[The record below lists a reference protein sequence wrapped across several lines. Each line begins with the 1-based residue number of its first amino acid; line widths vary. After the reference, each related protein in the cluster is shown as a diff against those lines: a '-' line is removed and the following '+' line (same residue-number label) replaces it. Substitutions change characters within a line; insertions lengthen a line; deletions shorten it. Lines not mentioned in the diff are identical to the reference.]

1 MKLSI
6 IIPYYNAKQYTD
18 ELLRVLAPQITPD
31 VEILLIDDGSAEP
44 FKSRYKW
51 LKVTRQKNKGGAGAK
66 NTGMDKAQGDYIT
79 FVDADDMIPEY
90 YIERLL
96 EKIDATE
103 ADVIDFSWKSL
114 STEGAQ
120 HNYKLNNDNDRLK
133 NPSVCTRAFKR
144 SYIGDMRMNEKK
156 DATYD
161 EDFSRK
167 MGYLDPNSKHTHA
180 SIPDYMYYYRTAL
193 DDSSIH
199 KFKKGLKKTKRIVYY
214 FNYVTKDMT
223 WLLDEIRKEDD
234 QHEVWLLTNQNDIP
248 ELARWCQIS
257 RPKNIWAHI
266 LRGEPYSRCEI
277 INPPISTQI
286 VVYCEYANV
295 VGGIGTFIYNFCQN
309 MSKYYDI
316 LFIYDRF
323 DIRQV
328 RRLAHIVP
336 VRKNDGAQISCEVI
350 ILNRLTDKIPENLTY
365 NQSIQICHACKQKV
379 QRIPQNRDVLVNVSQ
394 AARDS
399 WGEESAHGI
408 VIHNMTYNDAR
419 DCLLLV
425 SATRM
430 PANDK
435 GDNEKRMRKL
445 AEMLNRER
453 IPFIWLNFSDGEMS
467 NPPAGFINMK
477 PSFSVQDYIKKADY
491 LVQLSDREA
500 YPYSTLEAL
509 DNGTAVICTP
519 VESFFEQGVV
529 DGENG
534 YIVPFDMDFD
544 VKKLLNVPSFEF
556 EYDNETIIKQW
567 KKVLSITT
575 KAKHDY
581 KPDKL
586 VDVEVTKRYYDTI
599 LDKTFQPG
607 EIATMEESRARM
619 VAYEHGYGRII

>member
-6 IIPYYNAKQYTD
+6 IIPYYNAKQYAD
-18 ELLRVLAPQITPD
+18 ELLKALAPQITPE
-31 VEILLIDDGSAEP
+31 VEVLLIDDGSTEP

-96 EKIDATE
+96 EKIDATD

-193 DDSSIH
+193 EDSSIH

-257 RPKNIWAHI
+257 RPKNIWTHI
-266 LRGEPYSRCEI
+266 LRGEPYNRCQI
-277 INPPISTQI
+277 ITPPISTQ
-286 VVYCEYANV
+286 VVIYCEHANCI
-295 VGGIGTFIYNFCQN
+295 GGIGTFIYNFCQH
-309 MSKYYDI
+309 MREYYDI
-316 LFIYDRF
+316 LVLYDKL
-323 DIRQV
+323 DPKQIG
-328 RRLAHIVP
+328 RLSHIVP
-336 VRKNDGAQISCEVI
+336 IRRNTGAPIICDTI
-350 ILNRLTDKIPENLTY
+350 ILNRLTDHIPDNLTY
-365 NQSIQICHACKQKV
+365 KQSIQMCHASRQILT
-379 QRIPQNRDVLVNVSQ
+379 RIPQDRDVLVNVSQ
-394 AARDS
+394 SAKDT
-399 WGEESAHGI
+399 WGDESKQGV
-408 VIHNMTYNDAR
+408 VIHNMTYKDAHK
-419 DCLLLV
+419 CLFLI

-430 PANDK
+430 PAPDK
-435 GDNEKRMRKL
+435 GDNEKRMRILAKKL
-445 AEMLNRER
+445 KEAR
-453 IPFIWLNFSDGEMS
+453 IAFFWLNFSDGGMN
-467 NPPAGFINMK
+467 NPPDGFVNMK
-477 PSFSVQDYIKKADY
+477 PTYNIQDYIRRADY
-491 LVQLSDREA
+491 LVQLSDKEA
-500 YPYSTLEAL
+500 YPYATLEAL
-509 DNGTAVICTP
+509 DNNTAVICTP
-519 VESFFEQGVV
+519 LEAFIEQGVV
-529 DGENG
+529 DGKNG
-534 YIVPFDMDFD
+534 YIVPFDMEFD
-544 VKKLLNVPSFEF
+544 VTKLLNIPSFEYT
-556 EYDNETIIKQW
+556 YDNEPIIKQW
-567 KKVLSITT
+567 RELLGNTKPKGEYDPGKLKTIEIT
-575 KAKHDY
+575 KA
-581 KPDKL
+581 
-586 VDVEVTKRYYDTI
+586 YYDTV
-599 LDKTFQPG
+599 LDRTLQPG
-607 EIATMEESRARM
+607 EIVSMTEDRARM
-619 VAYEHGYGRII
+619 VADEYGYGRTL